1 VFGTKRWGVIVERI
15 EEHLGSLR
23 RRERGGLAVLAVLVV
38 AGAVFWYVRSL
49 PRPVTIQASEGNA
62 GAGAVAVG
70 SPSPSLAVLFV
81 HVTGRVRHAGV
92 YQLHQGDRVIDAIR
106 AAGGARKDADLRSI
120 NLAALVTDGEQI
132 LVWKKGP
139 GGSVVTSGE
148 GGGVPPGPGSPAQ
161 PVNLNTATL
170 DQLES
175 LPGIGPALGQRII
188 DYRTQHGPFASVD
201 DLVDVSGIGESRL
214 EDLRPLVTV

>member
-1 VFGTKRWGVIVERI
+1 VIAERI

-23 RRERGGLAVLAVLVV
+23 RRERGGLAVLALLVV

-49 PRPVTIQASEGNA
+49 PRPVTIQASRGNL
-62 GAGAVAVG
+62 GPGAVAAP
-70 SPSPSLAVLFV
+70 SPSPSPAVLFV
-81 HVTGRVRHAGV
+81 HVAGHVRHAGV
-92 YQLHQGDRVIDAIR
+92 YQLNQGDRVIDAIR
-106 AAGGARKDADLRSI
+106 AAGGARKDSDLRSI

-132 LVWKKGP
+132 IVWKKGP
-139 GGSVVTSGE
+139 GGSVVTSGG
-148 GGGVPPGPGSPAQ
+148 GGGVPPGSGSPTQ

-188 DYRTQHGPFASVD
+188 DYRTEHGPFASVD
-201 DLVDVSGIGESRL
+201 DLVDVSGIGEKRL
-214 EDLRPLVTV
+214 EDIRPLVTV

>member
-1 VFGTKRWGVIVERI
+1 VIAERV

-23 RRERGGLAVLAVLVV
+23 RRERTGLAILAVLVV

-49 PRPVTIQASEGNA
+49 PRPVTIQATGGELRP
-62 GAGAVAVG
+62 GAAALA
-70 SPSPSLAVLFV
+70 SPSPSPAVLYV
-81 HVTGRVRHAGV
+81 HVAGRVRHAGV

-106 AAGGARKDADLRSI
+106 AAGGARQDADLRSI

-132 LVWKKGP
+132 IVWKKGP
-139 GGSVVTSGE
+139 GGSVMAS
-148 GGGVPPGPGSPAQ
+148 GGGGGSAPGSGSPSQ

-175 LPGIGPALGQRII
+175 LPGIGPALGQRIL
-188 DYRTQHGPFASVD
+188 DYREQHGPFASVE
-201 DLVDVSGIGESRL
+201 DLVNVSGIGEKRL